1 MYIEV
6 RGKCYAVAELAD
18 EWKVDLSAGK
28 VSAAVKVSKELCG
41 TLEELRAYLEESDGL
56 LSGVWRND

>member
-6 RGKCYAVAELAD
+6 KGNRYAVAELAD
-18 EWKVDLSAGK
+18 EWKIDLSTGK